1 MKIFNLWLLVL
12 VAIVV
17 NLLPSTET
25 VRVLCRMKPSQ
36 TKTDTANVLTS
47 PNATTCPQ
55 GTKLDRR
62 GACRNAITF

>member
-1 MKIFNLWLLVL
+1 MKICHLWMLVL
-12 VAIVV
+12 IAIVAIF
-17 NLLPSTET
+17 PPATET
-25 VRVLCRMKPSQ
+25 VRVLCRMKPSA